1 MTRQSKNMHQDW
13 TTITFGSNTT
23 RPATRPARPMADV
36 PRTAC
41 GRTAAALQD
50 ESDELKHQMVNPDL
64 KQALAQ
70 ARLAKG
76 LSQKALAQ
84 ALNLPAQQIATLE
97 NGTALPDNKLV
108 ACLECHL
115 GVKLPRTRKPPAR
128 SGA

>member
-76 LSQKALAQ
+76 RKVLAKQKSLR
-84 ALNLPAQQIATLE
+84 
-97 NGTALPDNKLV
+97 
-108 ACLECHL
+108 L
-115 GVKLPRTRKPPAR
+115 GGAAFTR
-128 SGA
+128 